1 MPYWGLTQFNEQ
13 TLSEQ
18 SRFSISHPDALP
30 FPRHVQLPPESSFGS
45 CPRHLAHSFRFM
57 ANLSANSLKVSLF
70 NLYRRFGA
78 SHRFIYSLDT
88 VRQRGLEPPRRRRH
102 QPLKLTCLPIP
113 PLPRMG
119 ASEYDIQG
127 FFVKYR
133 EGLSAHLFVFLE
145 FEMALNTV
153 TPLVFKM
160 AKPRREFL
168 VVPLYD
174 NSICIFGIFI
184 VGG

>member
-1 MPYWGLTQFNEQ
+1 
-13 TLSEQ
+13 
-18 SRFSISHPDALP
+18 
-30 FPRHVQLPPESSFGS
+30 
-45 CPRHLAHSFRFM
+45 
-57 ANLSANSLKVSLF
+57 
-70 NLYRRFGA
+70 
-78 SHRFIYSLDT
+78 
-88 VRQRGLEPPRRRRH
+88 
-102 QPLKLTCLPIP
+102 
-113 PLPRMG
+113 MG